1 MENTKKRA
9 RTIKKIKDSL
19 MVLFQQMDYQKISV
33 TMLCDQAGLHRSTFY
48 LYYSSIDEVLREIE
62 HEILNEIQQYADQ
75 MNDFR
80 DAKTPKEMKN
90 IYQDNEQRMIEFYKW
105 QYSVRDYLNP
115 LLGAYG
121 DPYFIQRY
129 EKIIYDNTL
138 PALNFIKFDHKKQP
152 YVMKYIT
159 GGILKT
165 NQDWLKNGDISVEAL
180 VKLQRN
186 IVFNIPLLH
195 KDPID

>member
-9 RTIKKIKDSL
+9 QTVKKIKDAL
-19 MVLFQQMDYQKISV
+19 MQLFQQMDYQKISV
-33 TMLCDQAGLHRSTFY
+33 TMLCKQAGLHRSTFY
-48 LYYSSIDEVLREIE
+48 LYYNSIDEVLREIE
-62 HEILNEIQQYADQ
+62 HDILNEIQLYADQ

-80 DAKTPKEMKN
+80 DAKTPEEMKK
-90 IYQDNEQRMIEFYKW
+90 IYQDNEQRMLEFYKW
-105 QYSVRDYLNP
+105 QYSIRDYLNP

-121 DPYFIQRY
+121 DPYFIRHY

-138 PALNFIKFDHKKQP
+138 PALDFIKYDYKKHP

-165 NQDWLKNGDISVEAL
+165 NQEWLQNGDISIDEL
-180 VKLQRN
+180 VKLQRD

-195 KDPID
+195 S